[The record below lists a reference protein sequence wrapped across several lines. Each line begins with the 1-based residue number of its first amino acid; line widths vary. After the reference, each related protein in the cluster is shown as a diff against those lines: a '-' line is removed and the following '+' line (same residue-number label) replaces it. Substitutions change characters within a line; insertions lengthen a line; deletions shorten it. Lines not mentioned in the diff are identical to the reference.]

1 MQHKEVGFCVG
12 RIFGGSV
19 CVALTET
26 RDPAIFF
33 FFCEFILP
41 TVDAGMC
48 VEKN

>member
-1 MQHKEVGFCVG
+1 MQHKEVGLYAG

-26 RDPAIFF
+26 RDPAIYIFSG
-33 FFCEFILP
+33 FILP
-41 TVDAGMC
+41 TIDVGMC